1 MTERCKINQYRF
13 PRGNPPPFGGYGFSR
28 RDREETVSLVQEYEL
43 LRRVPMFADIEPAR
57 LKLVA
62 FMSER
67 VGFDDGK
74 LLCRQGDPGD
84 AAYLIIEGEVEIV
97 LEGPA
102 GPLTVATIGANEIV
116 AEMAILCD
124 TTRNA
129 SVRAKGRV
137 VALRISK
144 EPFVRMVREFP
155 AMAVSIMR
163 ELANRLDSTNT
174 QLSAALSEVRRLR
187 EGAGAPASQEAG
199 A

>member
-1 MTERCKINQYRF
+1 
-13 PRGNPPPFGGYGFSR
+13 
-28 RDREETVSLVQEYEL
+28 VSLVQEYEL

-187 EGAGAPASQEAG
+187 EGTGAPASQEAG